1 MVIDMRIDSHS
12 HIFSWD
18 GVNYDYEQYPSL
30 LEYQNIL
37 GMALLREAMRSRNS

>member
-30 LEYQNIL
+30 LEYQDDYSSVI
-37 GMALLREAMRSRNS
+37 SVP